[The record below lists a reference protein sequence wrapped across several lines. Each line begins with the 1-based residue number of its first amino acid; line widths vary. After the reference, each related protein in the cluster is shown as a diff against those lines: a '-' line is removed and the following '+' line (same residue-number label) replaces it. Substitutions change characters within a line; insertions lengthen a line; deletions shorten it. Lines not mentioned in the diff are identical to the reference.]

1 MTARRLV
8 LVVVVAALLA
18 AGAGSALALTG
29 SSKSPSA
36 RTDYAG
42 CLKKAGTTAAM
53 QACISAEINRLNGQ
67 LASAYKKLLGTANV
81 DKAALAAAQTRWIAF
96 RVADCKFAGTLN
108 AGGSLQSIDVGTC
121 TVDLTSARLAEI
133 RVFQKQAKP

>member
-1 MTARRLV
+1 MKARRLI

-29 SSKSPSA
+29 SPTAKA
-36 RTDYAG
+36 DYAS

-53 QACISAEINRLNGQ
+53 QACINAEIKRLTGQ
-67 LASAYKKLLGTANV
+67 LSSAYKKLLGTANV
-81 DKAALAAAQTRWIAF
+81 DKAALAAAQSRWIAF
-96 RVADCKFAGTLN
+96 RTADCKFAGTLN
-108 AGGSLQSIDVGTC
+108 AGGSLQAIDVGTC

>member
-1 MTARRLV
+1 MRARRLI
-8 LVVVVAALLA
+8 LVVAILAVLA

-29 SSKSPSA
+29 SSKGPAA
-36 RTDYAG
+36 RTDYAS

-53 QACISAEINRLNGQ
+53 QACISAEIKRLSGQ

-81 DKAALAAAQTRWIAF
+81 NTSALAAAQSRWIAF
-96 RVADCKFAGTLN
+96 RTSDCKFAGTLN
-108 AGGSLQSIDVGTC
+108 AGGSLQAIDVGTC